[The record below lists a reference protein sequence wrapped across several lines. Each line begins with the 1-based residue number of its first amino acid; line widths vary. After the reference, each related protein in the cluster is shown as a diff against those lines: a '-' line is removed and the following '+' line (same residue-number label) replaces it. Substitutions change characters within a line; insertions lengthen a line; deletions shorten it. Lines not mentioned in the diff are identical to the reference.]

1 MLCVYTYAIRLFFH
15 CIPYIFH
22 FDLLGLLSVA
32 SPTNRTQYSLS
43 GFTFCILKF
52 CLLIFLQ
59 KNLNTEDT
67 FNSTF

>member
-43 GFTFCILKF
+43 GFTFCLLKF